1 VKRVLLTGA
10 SGFIGNHAIA
20 ALAERGFE
28 VHAVGRTAPDDA
40 RVTFHRVDLLDGEAA
55 REVVRNVAA
64 THFLHFAWHV
74 EPGRFW
80 DAPDNLDWAGATLLL
95 LRAFAESGGR
105 RAVLAGSCAE
115 YEWGGERLV
124 EGVTPCAPATLYGV
138 AKNATRQIA
147 EAYAAT
153 ARLSLAW
160 GRIFFLYGPGEKP
173 GRLVSAAIAALR
185 AGQAFPTTE
194 GRQRRDFLHV
204 ADVAGGFA
212 ALLDSEVRG
221 AVNIASGAAV
231 PVRSI
236 LEEIAGVVGGAHLLQ
251 FGARPLAANEPP
263 IIEASVAR
271 LFEEVGYSLKF
282 DLGEGLR
289 DTVARTRNRLA

>member
-1 VKRVLLTGA
+1 MKRVLLTGA
-10 SGFIGNHAIA
+10 SGFIGSYAVA
-20 ALAERGFE
+20 ALAERGFD
-28 VHAVGRTAPDDA
+28 VHAVGRTAPDDG
-40 RVTFHRVDLLDGEAA
+40 RVTFHRADLLDR
-55 REVVRNVAA
+55 REVRDVTRRLAA
-64 THFLHFAWHV
+64 THLLHFAWHV

-95 LRAFAESGGR
+95 LRAFAEAGGR

-124 EGVTPCAPATLYGV
+124 EGVTPGAPATLYGV

-147 EAYAAT
+147 EAYVAT
-153 ARLSLAW
+153 AGLSLAW

-185 AGQAFPTTE
+185 SGQAFPTTE

-212 ALLDSEVRG
+212 ALLDSDVRG
-221 AVNIASGAAV
+221 AVNIASGTAV

-236 LEEIAGVVGGAHLLQ
+236 LEEIAQLIGGAALLR
-251 FGARPLAANEPP
+251 FGSKPSMQGDPP
-263 IIEASVAR
+263 IIEASAR
-271 LFEEVGYSLKF
+271 RLADEVGYSPRF
-282 DLGEGLR
+282 DLASGLR
-289 DTVARTRNRLA
+289 DTVANSRTG